1 MLRFRLGVVFAL
13 LVLAAS
19 VAAAPDARAARATQ
33 PVPSLAPRD
42 TAAQWTGLVHGHD
55 LRPLS
60 TTAGCRPLHAVFY
73 AATDWLRLATKL
85 AAQASPC
92 AQYSVSIPPLVAD
105 KTRPRPDQAWRIRA
119 LGPSFHALAEIHLT
133 AWQKWVNAGNGSWYQ
148 AGVEA
153 RRRMAA
159 AGYDVGAGDTW
170 ALNELSSAVRR
181 GDGTWRTD
189 VRELVRGLFDAG
201 GEQPPA
207 PGVVFVVGVGQRV
220 TSVATY
226 KARLQ
231 EWLQDSAFWVD
242 MNAYVGDWA
251 QEVYGDVRSYAAPGS
266 SVSQRRDALT
276 DYLDHSDLLA
286 RAGGAVSGTA
296 SAFFSRT
303 ASPLGSAAWQ
313 WDGSFGWTLVDAP
326 LMQQFVSTQVYAM
339 RSHDAS
345 LGRPDD
351 RWGFAWAPRNPGS
364 VPKNEFASAAG
375 AVLDRLAAAIRD
387 SGGDSP
393 SDPGVLACGPP
404 GKNLWC
410 GGDLA
415 GAALTPSWATF
426 RTWSPTTLTFV
437 TPPPTVVAGAV
448 STPITIQPQV
458 AGVAARPQAPLA
470 MTITTSSPT
479 GTLATNAA
487 GPFTPSVT
495 VQLVPGAFSTRAGL
509 LRGHDLGNG
518 HAHRE
523 RARRRGRDA
532 GADRLGRCCR
542 LAADRARL
550 RDADPRGDRV
560 VQRGGHRRVRKPDSL
575 AVRRL
580 DARAGHAWRTCSDE
594 RAVDDVHGVR
604 SDREGAGDR
613 DRHDPDRPPHRNRA
627 RRRHAAA
634 GRPGRGDSLRRPA
647 QDAQR
652 LRDRGR
658 RARAPRAQRRRDCVP
673 LPERQALRPRRRA
686 HRRGADDVHP
696 ARLVGDVQ
704 GGGQEGDRD
713 RAPLEREDAAEPLR
727 PRATE
732 VAPRIRVLRLRG
744 LGAAST
750 PEPRPAANASIME
763 GLTGAVGLA

>member
-1 MLRFRLGVVFAL
+1 MDRMLRFRLGVVFVL
-13 LVLAAS
+13 LALAAS

-33 PVPSLAPRD
+33 PVPSLAPRE
-42 TAAQWTGLVHGHD
+42 TAAQWARLVHRHD

-60 TTAGCRPLHAVFY
+60 TNAGCRPLHAVFY

-133 AWQKWVNAGNGSWYQ
+133 AWQKWVGAGNGSWYE

-159 AGYDVGAGDTW
+159 AGYDVAAGDTW

-189 VRELVRGLFDAG
+189 VRELMRGLFDAG

-207 PGVVFVVGVGQRV
+207 RGVVFVVGVGQRV

-242 MNAYVGDWA
+242 MNAYVSDWA
-251 QEVYGDVRSYAAPGS
+251 QEVYGDVRSYAVPGS
-266 SVSQRRDALT
+266 PVTQRRDALT
-276 DYLDHSDLLA
+276 DYLEHPDLLA
-286 RAGGAVSGTA
+286 AAGGAVSGTA
-296 SAFFSRT
+296 GAFFSQT

-345 LGRPDD
+345 SGRPDD

-364 VPKNEFASAAG
+364 VPKSEFASAAG

-387 SGGDSP
+387 SGADSP

-404 GKNLWC
+404 GRNLWC

-415 GAALTPSWATF
+415 GAAPTTSWATF
-426 RTWSPTTLTFV
+426 RAWSPTTLTFV

-470 MTITTSSPT
+470 VTIASSSPT
-479 GTLATNAA
+479 GALSTSAA

-495 VQLVPGAFSTRAGL
+495 VPLVPGAFSTVQVYYEDTTSGTVTLTASG
-509 LRGHDLGNG
+509 
-518 HAHRE
+518 
-523 RARRRGRDA
+523 A
-532 GADRLGRCCR
+532 GAVAGTQALTVSGAPAVSLRIEPGSATLPLGASTSFSAVGVDAFGNPIPSLSAAWT
-542 LAADRARL
+542 LAPGTPGALAPTSGPSTTYTASGRMGKGQVVATVTTPTGPL
-550 RDADPRGDRV
+550 VAAAPVIVTAPPVVRV
-560 VQRGGHRRVRKPDSL
+560 AAIRY
-575 AVRRL
+575 
-580 DARAGHAWRTCSDE
+580 
-594 RAVDDVHGVR
+594 GVR
-604 SDREGAGDR
+604 
-613 DRHDPDRPPHRNRA
+613 NKT
-627 RRRHAAA
+627 
-634 GRPGRGDSLRRPA
+634 LNVYVTVV
-647 QDAQR
+647 DA
-652 LRDRGR
+652 RGR
-658 RARAPRAQRRRDCVP
+658 RVPNAAVTVFLYRNGKLYGRA
-673 LPERQALRPRRRA
+673 RRA

-696 ARLVGDVQ
+696 TRVVGYLPRSR
-704 GGGQEGDRD
+704 QEGDGGRP
-713 RAPLEREDAAEPLR
+713 ALEREDARNRFVRPLR
-727 PRATE
+727 R
-732 VAPRIRVLRLRG
+732 
-744 LGAAST
+744 
-750 PEPRPAANASIME
+750 
-763 GLTGAVGLA
+763 

>member
-1 MLRFRLGVVFAL
+1 MDRMLRFRLGVVFAL

-153 RRRMAA
+153 RRRVAA

-181 GDGTWRTD
+181 GDGMWRTD

-296 SAFFSRT
+296 SAFFSGT

-495 VQLVPGAFSTRAGL
+495 VQLAPGTFSSVQVYYQDTTSGTATLTASAPGTVAGTLALTVSGAAAVSLQIEPVSATLTLGATASFSAVGIDGFGNPIPSLSAAWTLAPGTPGALAPTSGPSTTYTASGQIGKGQVIATVTTPTGPLSATAPVVVTPPPVVRV
-509 LRGHDLGNG
+509 
-518 HAHRE
+518 
-523 RARRRGRDA
+523 
-532 GADRLGRCCR
+532 
-542 LAADRARL
+542 AAIRY
-550 RDADPRGDRV
+550 
-560 VQRGGHRRVRKPDSL
+560 
-575 AVRRL
+575 
-580 DARAGHAWRTCSDE
+580 
-594 RAVDDVHGVR
+594 GVR
-604 SDREGAGDR
+604 
-613 DRHDPDRPPHRNRA
+613 HKTLNVYVTVV
-627 RRRHAAA
+627 
-634 GRPGRGDSLRRPA
+634 
-647 QDAQR
+647 DA
-652 LRDRGR
+652 RGR
-658 RARAPRAQRRRDCVP
+658 RVPNAGVTVFLYRNGKLYGRAGARTVAGRTTFTRPASWGTYRAVVRKVTATGLRWNGKTPPNRFVRAQRK
-673 LPERQALRPRRRA
+673 
-686 HRRGADDVHP
+686 
-696 ARLVGDVQ
+696 
-704 GGGQEGDRD
+704 
-713 RAPLEREDAAEPLR
+713 
-727 PRATE
+727 
-732 VAPRIRVLRLRG
+732 
-744 LGAAST
+744 
-750 PEPRPAANASIME
+750 
-763 GLTGAVGLA
+763 

>member
-1 MLRFRLGVVFAL
+1 MDRMLRFRLGVVFAL

-153 RRRMAA
+153 RRRVAA

-181 GDGTWRTD
+181 GDGMWRTD

-296 SAFFSRT
+296 SAFFSGT

-410 GGDLA
+410 SGDLA
-415 GAALTPSWATF
+415 GAALTPSWATV
-426 RTWSPTTLTFV
+426 RTWSPTTLAFV

-495 VQLVPGAFSTRAGL
+495 VQLAPGTFSSVQVYYQDTTSGTATLTASAPGTVAGTLALTVSGAAAVSLQIEPVSATLTLGATASFSAVGIDGFGNPIPSLSAAWTLAPGTPGALAPTSGPSTTYTASGQIGKGQVIATVTTPTGPLSATAPVVVTPPPVVRV
-509 LRGHDLGNG
+509 
-518 HAHRE
+518 
-523 RARRRGRDA
+523 
-532 GADRLGRCCR
+532 
-542 LAADRARL
+542 AAIRY
-550 RDADPRGDRV
+550 
-560 VQRGGHRRVRKPDSL
+560 
-575 AVRRL
+575 
-580 DARAGHAWRTCSDE
+580 
-594 RAVDDVHGVR
+594 GVR
-604 SDREGAGDR
+604 
-613 DRHDPDRPPHRNRA
+613 HKTLNVYVTVV
-627 RRRHAAA
+627 
-634 GRPGRGDSLRRPA
+634 
-647 QDAQR
+647 DA
-652 LRDRGR
+652 RGR
-658 RARAPRAQRRRDCVP
+658 RVPNAGVTVFLYRNGKLYGRAGARTVAGRTTFTRPASWGTYRAVVRKVTATGLRWNGKTPPNRFVRAQRK
-673 LPERQALRPRRRA
+673 
-686 HRRGADDVHP
+686 
-696 ARLVGDVQ
+696 
-704 GGGQEGDRD
+704 
-713 RAPLEREDAAEPLR
+713 
-727 PRATE
+727 
-732 VAPRIRVLRLRG
+732 
-744 LGAAST
+744 
-750 PEPRPAANASIME
+750 
-763 GLTGAVGLA
+763 

>member
-1 MLRFRLGVVFAL
+1 MDRMLRFRLGVVFAL

-19 VAAAPDARAARATQ
+19 VAAAPDALAARATQ
-33 PVPSLAPRD
+33 PVPSLAPRE
-42 TAAQWTGLVHGHD
+42 TAAQWARLVHGHD

-119 LGPSFHALAEIHLT
+119 LGSSFHALAEIHLT

-266 SVSQRRDALT
+266 SVIERRDALT

-286 RAGGAVSGTA
+286 GAGGAVSGTA

-470 MTITTSSPT
+470 VTIATSSPT
-479 GTLATNAA
+479 GTLSTSAA

-495 VQLVPGAFSTRAGL
+495 VQLAPGAFSSVQVYYQDTTSGTATLTASTPGAVAGTLALTVSGAAAVSLQIEPVSATLPLGATASFSAVGIDGFGNPIPSLSAAWTLAPGTPGVLAPTSGPSTTYTASGRIGKGQVIATVATPTGL
-509 LRGHDLGNG
+509 LTATAPVIVTPPPVVRV
-518 HAHRE
+518 
-523 RARRRGRDA
+523 
-532 GADRLGRCCR
+532 
-542 LAADRARL
+542 AAIRY
-550 RDADPRGDRV
+550 
-560 VQRGGHRRVRKPDSL
+560 
-575 AVRRL
+575 
-580 DARAGHAWRTCSDE
+580 
-594 RAVDDVHGVR
+594 GVR
-604 SDREGAGDR
+604 
-613 DRHDPDRPPHRNRA
+613 HKTLNVYVTVV
-627 RRRHAAA
+627 
-634 GRPGRGDSLRRPA
+634 
-647 QDAQR
+647 DA
-652 LRDRGR
+652 RGR
-658 RARAPRAQRRRDCVP
+658 RVPNAGVTVFLYRNGKLYGRAGGRTVGGRMTFTRPASWGAYRAVVKKVTATGLRWNGKTPANRFVRPQRR
-673 LPERQALRPRRRA
+673 
-686 HRRGADDVHP
+686 
-696 ARLVGDVQ
+696 
-704 GGGQEGDRD
+704 
-713 RAPLEREDAAEPLR
+713 
-727 PRATE
+727 
-732 VAPRIRVLRLRG
+732 
-744 LGAAST
+744 
-750 PEPRPAANASIME
+750 
-763 GLTGAVGLA
+763 

>member
-1 MLRFRLGVVFAL
+1 MDRMLRFRLGVVFAL

-60 TTAGCRPLHAVFY
+60 STAGCRPLHAVFY

-85 AAQASPC
+85 AAQASTC

-153 RRRMAA
+153 RRRVAA

-181 GDGTWRTD
+181 GDGMWRTD

-296 SAFFSRT
+296 SAFFSGT

-495 VQLVPGAFSTRAGL
+495 VQLAPGTFSSVQVYYQDTTSGTATLTASAPGTVAGTLALTVSGAAAVSLQIEPVSATLTLGATASFSAVGIDGFGNPIPSLSAAWTLAPGTPGALAPTSGPSTTYTAS
-509 LRGHDLGNG
+509 
-518 HAHRE
+518 
-523 RARRRGRDA
+523 GRIGKGEVIA
-532 GADRLGRCCR
+532 TVTTPTGPLTATAPVVVTPPPVVRV
-542 LAADRARL
+542 AAIRY
-550 RDADPRGDRV
+550 
-560 VQRGGHRRVRKPDSL
+560 
-575 AVRRL
+575 
-580 DARAGHAWRTCSDE
+580 
-594 RAVDDVHGVR
+594 GVR
-604 SDREGAGDR
+604 
-613 DRHDPDRPPHRNRA
+613 HKTLNVYVTVV
-627 RRRHAAA
+627 
-634 GRPGRGDSLRRPA
+634 
-647 QDAQR
+647 DA
-652 LRDRGR
+652 RGR
-658 RARAPRAQRRRDCVP
+658 RVPNAGVTVFLYRNGKLYGRAGARTVAGRMTFTRPASWGTYRAVVRKVTATGLRWNGKTPPNLFVRAQRK
-673 LPERQALRPRRRA
+673 
-686 HRRGADDVHP
+686 
-696 ARLVGDVQ
+696 
-704 GGGQEGDRD
+704 
-713 RAPLEREDAAEPLR
+713 
-727 PRATE
+727 
-732 VAPRIRVLRLRG
+732 
-744 LGAAST
+744 
-750 PEPRPAANASIME
+750 
-763 GLTGAVGLA
+763 

>member
-1 MLRFRLGVVFAL
+1 MDRMLRFRLGVVFAL

-495 VQLVPGAFSTRAGL
+495 VQLVPGAFSTVQVYYEDTTSGTATLTASAPGAVAGTL
-509 LRGHDLGNG
+509 ALTVSGAAAVSLQIEPVSATLTLGATASFSAVGIDGFGNPIPSLSAAWTLAPG
-518 HAHRE
+518 TPGAL
-523 RARRRGRDA
+523 APTSGPSTTYTASGRIGKGEVIA
-532 GADRLGRCCR
+532 TVTTPTGPLTATAPVVVTPPPVVRV
-542 LAADRARL
+542 AAIRY
-550 RDADPRGDRV
+550 
-560 VQRGGHRRVRKPDSL
+560 
-575 AVRRL
+575 
-580 DARAGHAWRTCSDE
+580 
-594 RAVDDVHGVR
+594 GVR
-604 SDREGAGDR
+604 
-613 DRHDPDRPPHRNRA
+613 HKTLNVYVTVV
-627 RRRHAAA
+627 
-634 GRPGRGDSLRRPA
+634 
-647 QDAQR
+647 DA
-652 LRDRGR
+652 RGR
-658 RARAPRAQRRRDCVP
+658 RVPNAGVTVFLYRNGKLYGRAGARTVAGRMTFTRPASWGTYRAVVRKVTATGLRWNGKTPPNLFVRAQRK
-673 LPERQALRPRRRA
+673 
-686 HRRGADDVHP
+686 
-696 ARLVGDVQ
+696 
-704 GGGQEGDRD
+704 
-713 RAPLEREDAAEPLR
+713 
-727 PRATE
+727 
-732 VAPRIRVLRLRG
+732 
-744 LGAAST
+744 
-750 PEPRPAANASIME
+750 
-763 GLTGAVGLA
+763 

>member
-1 MLRFRLGVVFAL
+1 MDRMLRFRLGVVFAL

-153 RRRMAA
+153 RRRVAA

-296 SAFFSRT
+296 SAFFSGT

-410 GGDLA
+410 SGDLA

-426 RTWSPTTLTFV
+426 RTWSPTTLAFV

-495 VQLVPGAFSTRAGL
+495 VQLAPGTFSSVQVYYQDTTSGTATLTASAPGTVAGTLALTVSGAAAVSLQIEPVSATLTLGATASFSAVGIDGFGNPIPSLSAAWTLAPGTPGALAPTSGPSTTYTAS
-509 LRGHDLGNG
+509 
-518 HAHRE
+518 
-523 RARRRGRDA
+523 GRIGKGQVIA
-532 GADRLGRCCR
+532 TVTTPTGPLSATAPVVVTPPPVVRV
-542 LAADRARL
+542 AAIRY
-550 RDADPRGDRV
+550 
-560 VQRGGHRRVRKPDSL
+560 
-575 AVRRL
+575 
-580 DARAGHAWRTCSDE
+580 
-594 RAVDDVHGVR
+594 GVR
-604 SDREGAGDR
+604 
-613 DRHDPDRPPHRNRA
+613 HKTLNVYVTVV
-627 RRRHAAA
+627 
-634 GRPGRGDSLRRPA
+634 
-647 QDAQR
+647 DA
-652 LRDRGR
+652 RGR
-658 RARAPRAQRRRDCVP
+658 RVPNAGVTVFLYRNGKLYGRAGARTVAGRTTFTRPASWGTYRAVVRKVTATGLRWNGKTPPNRFVRAQRK
-673 LPERQALRPRRRA
+673 
-686 HRRGADDVHP
+686 
-696 ARLVGDVQ
+696 
-704 GGGQEGDRD
+704 
-713 RAPLEREDAAEPLR
+713 
-727 PRATE
+727 
-732 VAPRIRVLRLRG
+732 
-744 LGAAST
+744 
-750 PEPRPAANASIME
+750 
-763 GLTGAVGLA
+763 

>member
-1 MLRFRLGVVFAL
+1 MDRMLRFRLGVVFAL

-153 RRRMAA
+153 RRRVAA

-286 RAGGAVSGTA
+286 RAGGADSGTA

-410 GGDLA
+410 SGDLA

-426 RTWSPTTLTFV
+426 RTWSPTTLAFV

-495 VQLVPGAFSTRAGL
+495 VQLAPGTFSSVQVYYQDTTSGTATLTASAPGTVAGTLALTVSGAAAVSLQIEPVSATLTLGATASFSAVGIDGFGNPIPSLSAAWTLAPGTPGALAPTSGPSTTYTAS
-509 LRGHDLGNG
+509 
-518 HAHRE
+518 
-523 RARRRGRDA
+523 GRIGKGEVIA
-532 GADRLGRCCR
+532 TVTTPTGPLTATAPVVVTPPPVVRV
-542 LAADRARL
+542 AAIRY
-550 RDADPRGDRV
+550 
-560 VQRGGHRRVRKPDSL
+560 
-575 AVRRL
+575 
-580 DARAGHAWRTCSDE
+580 
-594 RAVDDVHGVR
+594 GVR
-604 SDREGAGDR
+604 
-613 DRHDPDRPPHRNRA
+613 HKTLNVYVTVV
-627 RRRHAAA
+627 
-634 GRPGRGDSLRRPA
+634 
-647 QDAQR
+647 DA
-652 LRDRGR
+652 RGR
-658 RARAPRAQRRRDCVP
+658 RVPNAGVTVFLYRNGKLYGRAGARTVAGRTTFTRPASWGTYRAVVRKVTATGLRWNGKTPPNRFVRAQRK
-673 LPERQALRPRRRA
+673 
-686 HRRGADDVHP
+686 
-696 ARLVGDVQ
+696 
-704 GGGQEGDRD
+704 
-713 RAPLEREDAAEPLR
+713 
-727 PRATE
+727 
-732 VAPRIRVLRLRG
+732 
-744 LGAAST
+744 
-750 PEPRPAANASIME
+750 
-763 GLTGAVGLA
+763 

>member
-1 MLRFRLGVVFAL
+1 MDRMLRFRLGVVFAL

-153 RRRMAA
+153 RRRVAA

-296 SAFFSRT
+296 SAFFSGT

-393 SDPGVLACGPP
+393 ADPGVLACGPP

-426 RTWSPTTLTFV
+426 RTWSPTTLAFV

-495 VQLVPGAFSTRAGL
+495 VQLAPGTFSSVQVYYQDTTSGTATLTASAPGTVAGTLALTVSGAAAVSLQIEPVSATLTLGATASFSAVGIDGFGNPIPSLSAAWTLAPGTPGALAPTSGPSTTYTAS
-509 LRGHDLGNG
+509 
-518 HAHRE
+518 
-523 RARRRGRDA
+523 GRIGKGEVIA
-532 GADRLGRCCR
+532 TVTTPTGPLTATAPVVVTPPPVVRV
-542 LAADRARL
+542 AAIRY
-550 RDADPRGDRV
+550 
-560 VQRGGHRRVRKPDSL
+560 
-575 AVRRL
+575 
-580 DARAGHAWRTCSDE
+580 
-594 RAVDDVHGVR
+594 GVR
-604 SDREGAGDR
+604 
-613 DRHDPDRPPHRNRA
+613 HKTLNVYVTVV
-627 RRRHAAA
+627 
-634 GRPGRGDSLRRPA
+634 
-647 QDAQR
+647 DA
-652 LRDRGR
+652 RGR
-658 RARAPRAQRRRDCVP
+658 RVPNAGVTVFLYRNGKLYGRAGARTVAGRTTFTRPASWGTYRAVVRKVTATGLRWNGKTPPNRFVRAQRK
-673 LPERQALRPRRRA
+673 
-686 HRRGADDVHP
+686 
-696 ARLVGDVQ
+696 
-704 GGGQEGDRD
+704 
-713 RAPLEREDAAEPLR
+713 
-727 PRATE
+727 
-732 VAPRIRVLRLRG
+732 
-744 LGAAST
+744 
-750 PEPRPAANASIME
+750 
-763 GLTGAVGLA
+763 